1 MLLPQ
6 PGKRSSLHVHA
17 IGLYRAEIM
26 FRSGAYLVQPQ
37 LPSKI
42 VYEASGVVEAVG
54 SDVDKKMIDKAYS
67 TVPCFALGKYGVYGE
82 VAIVPAYALAE
93 YPEKFSYAEGTSI
106 WMQYLTAYGAL
117 IHYRKLA

>member
-6 PGKRSSLHVHA
+6 PGKREVRLHVHA

-26 FRSGAYLVQPQ
+26 FRSGAPQ
-37 LPSKI
+37 LPLKI
-42 VYEASGVVEAVG
+42 GYEASGVVEAVG
-54 SDVDKKMIDKAYS
+54 SDVDKKMIGKAYS

-93 YPEKFSYAEGTSI
+93 YLEKFSYAEGTSI